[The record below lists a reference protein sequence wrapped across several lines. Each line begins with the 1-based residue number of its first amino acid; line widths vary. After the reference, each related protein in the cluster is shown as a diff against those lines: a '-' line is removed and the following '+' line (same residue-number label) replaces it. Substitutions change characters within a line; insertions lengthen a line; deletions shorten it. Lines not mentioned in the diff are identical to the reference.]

1 MRQPEVSELSFLMIY
16 PEKKFSILITTKN
29 RRNDLSFTLNKISH
43 LLSRNDVECIIC
55 DDGSSDGTF
64 DYVSQNYPGVLLIK
78 HETSKGLMHSR
89 NELLQHASG
98 EYAIS
103 IDDDLHF
110 ITEQPLEI
118 IDDYFRENPQTDLLS
133 FRIFWGL
140 SAPSSTSTDESPQ
153 RVRSFAGGAH
163 VLRISSWRKIPD
175 YPVWFVFY
183 GEEDFISYQM
193 LRRNMEIHY
202 LPQVLTHHRVD
213 LKERKNN
220 NDYYIRQRR
229 ALRSDWYLYF
239 LFVPLKFIPKKMT
252 YSIWTQFTKRVVE
265 KRNPN
270 AMKTIMLALFD
281 LVAAAPKIIR
291 YKNRLTL
298 EQYASFKQLESA
310 KLYWKPENEKQSST
324 ITGKYD
330 KAAVL

>member
-1 MRQPEVSELSFLMIY
+1 MIK
-16 PEKKFSILITTKN
+16 PEKKFSILIATKN
-29 RRNDLSFTLNKISH
+29 RRDDLIFTLHKISN
-43 LLSRNDVECIIC
+43 LLRRSDVECIIC

-64 DYVSQNYPGVLLIK
+64 EYVSENHPGILLIK
-78 HETSKGLMHSR
+78 HQTSKGLMVSR
-89 NELLQHASG
+89 NELLHQASG

-118 IDDYFRENPQTDLLS
+118 IENYFKTHPQTDLLS

-140 SAPSSTSTDESPQ
+140 SAPASTYTDEMPQ

-213 LKERKNN
+213 LKGRKNN

-239 LFVPLKFIPKKMT
+239 LFVPLKYIPKKMT

-270 AMKTIMLALFD
+270 AIKPIAMALFD
-281 LVAAAPKIIR
+281 LVAAIPKIIK
-291 YKNRLTL
+291 YKNRLSQQ
-298 EQYASFKQLESA
+298 QYASYKQLESA
-310 KLYWKPENEKQSST
+310 KLYWKPENEKQSG
-324 ITGKYD
+324 IIADQYD

>member
-1 MRQPEVSELSFLMIY
+1 MIQ

-29 RRNDLSFTLNKISH
+29 RRDDLIFTLHKIGH
-43 LLSRNDVECIIC
+43 LLRRNDVECIIC
-55 DDGSSDGTF
+55 DDGSNDGTF
-64 DYVSQNYPGVLLIK
+64 EYVSENYPDILLIK
-78 HETSKGLMHSR
+78 HQKSKGLMYSR
-89 NELLQHASG
+89 NEMLEKAAG

-110 ITEQPLEI
+110 ITEEPLQI
-118 IDDYFRENPQTDLLS
+118 IDDYFKEHPKTDLLS

-140 SAPSSTSTDESPQ
+140 SAPVSTSTNEKPQ

-252 YSIWTQFTKRVVE
+252 YSIWTQLTKRVFQ

-270 AMKTIMLALFD
+270 AIKPIAMAFFD
-281 LVAAAPKIIR
+281 LVAALPKIMK
-291 YKNRLTL
+291 YKNRLSQQ
-298 EQYASFKQLESA
+298 QYASYKQLESA
-310 KLYWKPENEKQSST
+310 KLYWKPEDEKQSGV
-324 ITGKYD
+324 IADHYD

>member
-1 MRQPEVSELSFLMIY
+1 MIQ

-29 RRNDLSFTLNKISH
+29 RRADLAFTLHKIGS
-43 LLSRNDVECIIC
+43 LLQRSDVECIIC
-55 DDGSSDGTF
+55 DDGSNDGTF
-64 DYVSQNYPGVLLIK
+64 DYVSENHPGILLIK
-78 HETSKGLMHSR
+78 HQTSIGLMSSR
-89 NELLQHASG
+89 NELLQKASG

-118 IDDYFRENPQTDLLS
+118 IENYFKAHPETDLLS

-140 SAPSSTSTDESPQ
+140 SVPASTHTDEVPQ

-163 VLRISSWRKIPD
+163 VMRISSWRKIPD

-213 LKERKNN
+213 LKGRKNN
-220 NDYYIRQRR
+220 NDYYVRQRR

-239 LFVPLKFIPKKMT
+239 LFVPLKYIPKKMI
-252 YSIWTQFTKRVVE
+252 YSIWTQFTKRVVH

-270 AMKTIMLALFD
+270 AIKPIAMALFD
-281 LVAAAPKIIR
+281 LVAAIPKIIK
-291 YKNRLTL
+291 YKNRLSQQ
-298 EQYASFKQLESA
+298 QYASYKQLESA
-310 KLYWKPENEKQSST
+310 KLYWKPENEKETSVT
-324 ITGKYD
+324 ANHYD
-330 KAAVL
+330 KAAIL